1 MKSSNETI
9 IGDTLHLK
17 DHVTEPLLGFKAPK
31 PMVFSGVYPIEKSEF
46 EVLKIAI
53 EKLTLND
60 SSVTVAMET
69 RYLSQY
75 FLNTLSK
82 LNNKGGAHIQF

>member
-1 MKSSNETI
+1 MI
-9 IGDTLHLK
+9 
-17 DHVTEPLLGFKAPK
+17 
-31 PMVFSGVYPIEKSEF
+31 FSGLYPIEKSEF
-46 EVLKIAI
+46 EVLKTAI

-75 FLNTLSK
+75 ILSI
-82 LNNKGGAHIQF
+82 LSILDNKGDAILIYLSTLYTLLF

>member
-1 MKSSNETI
+1 
-9 IGDTLHLK
+9 
-17 DHVTEPLLGFKAPK
+17 
-31 PMVFSGVYPIEKSEF
+31 MVFSGLYPIEKSEF
-46 EVLKIAI
+46 EILKIAI

-75 FLNTLSK
+75 FLNILSK
-82 LNNKGGAHIQF
+82 LNNKSDAILIYLSTLYTLFFLV